1 MELIEHTVTWCR
13 GEIFEGRLLALF
25 GTTVIIIALC
35 FSRFGTTPSARAMF
49 IPLLVVGAVALLVGL
64 SMNFNNQARI
74 PKYTAAYETNPTAF
88 IQSERERTDGF
99 IRWYPITMASFS
111 LIALVGCAIYF
122 FRPTPMGRAIGLA
135 TLLMSLAVLFL
146 DHFSEE
152 RAAVYQDA
160 IVQSL
165 DESGPRP

>member
-1 MELIEHTVTWCR
+1 VAWCR

-25 GTTVIIIALC
+25 GATVVIIALC

-74 PKYTAAYETNPTAF
+74 PKYTAAYESNPAAF
-88 IQSERERTDGF
+88 IQSERERTDDF

-122 FRPTPMGRAIGLA
+122 FRPTAMGRAIGLA

-160 IVQSL
+160 IVQAL
-165 DESGPRP
+165 DDSGPRP

>member
-1 MELIEHTVTWCR
+1 MELIEHTVAWCR

-25 GTTVIIIALC
+25 GTSVVIIALC

-49 IPLLVVGAVALLVGL
+49 VPLLMVGAVAMLVGL

-88 IQSERERTDGF
+88 IQSERERTDDF

-111 LIALVGCAIYF
+111 LIALFGCAIYF
-122 FRPTPMGRAIGLA
+122 FRPTPIGRAIGLA

-152 RAAVYQDA
+152 RAAAYHDA
-160 IVQSL
+160 IVQAL